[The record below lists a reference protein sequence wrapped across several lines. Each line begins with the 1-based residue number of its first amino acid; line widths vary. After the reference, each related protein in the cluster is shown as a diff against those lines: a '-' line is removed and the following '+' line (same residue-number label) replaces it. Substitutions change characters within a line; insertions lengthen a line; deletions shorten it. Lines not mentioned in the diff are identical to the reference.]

1 MQGGVGKNDDDDSPG
16 ALTSYILIAMLEAGA
31 NKTVS
36 IISSLYLS
44 SNYLYL
50 HNNHSLLESA
60 PDVALQAVINKSH
73 TCSALCLVLP
83 GLAVTGHL
91 P

>member
-36 IISSLYLS
+36 IISSSCLS
-44 SNYLYL
+44 VS
-50 HNNHSLLESA
+50 S
-60 PDVALQAVINKSH
+60 
-73 TCSALCLVLP
+73 
-83 GLAVTGHL
+83 
-91 P
+91 